1 MVEFI
6 EGVVV
11 GGVVVLL
18 APALW
23 ARFAALPYVK
33 PVVDFVKGLFAPKA

>member
-6 EGVVV
+6 AGVVV
-11 GGVVVLL
+11 GGAVSLL

-23 ARFAALPYVK
+23 AKFAALPYVK
-33 PVVDFVKGLFAPKA
+33 PVVDFFKGLFAPKA